1 MFKRKD
7 FFYFKYFE
15 NSNLNKNFILNNK
28 LKITN
33 EIELSKIE
41 EKVTKQ
47 KAIELFTTNKFNDLL
62 KTAGSFENLRQI
74 HYFLFS
80 DIYDWAGQ
88 IRQINISKNNFTF
101 ANCSYL
107 DINLQKIEQIPQ
119 NDFIN
124 IIKKYVEMNIVHPF
138 REGNGRAMRIW
149 LDLIIKKELNKII
162 DWQQISKEDY
172 LLAMERFPIKD
183 IEIRYLILDALI
195 DDTNDKKVYMRNFDV
210 SSFYEGLADFKTEN
224 IKDI

>member
-1 MFKRKD
+1 MNNK
-7 FFYFKYFE
+7 FFSFKYP
-15 NSNLNKNFILNNK
+15 KNQTIQQKFILDNK

-41 EKVTKQ
+41 EKITKQ
-47 KAIELFTTNKFNDLL
+47 KAYELFNSDKFDNLL

-107 DINLQKIEQIPQ
+107 DINLQKIEQMPQ

-124 IIKKYVEMNIVHPF
+124 IIKKYVEMNIAHPF
-138 REGNGRAMRIW
+138 REGNGRAMRLW

-162 DWQQISKEDY
+162 DWQQISKQDY
-172 LLAMERFPIKD
+172 LLAMERSPIKD

>member
-62 KTAGSFENLRQI
+62 KTADSFENLRQI

-80 DIYDWAGQ
+80 DIFMIGLD
-88 IRQINISKNNFTF
+88 KF
-101 ANCSYL
+101 A
-107 DINLQKIEQIPQ
+107 K
-119 NDFIN
+119 
-124 IIKKYVEMNIVHPF
+124 
-138 REGNGRAMRIW
+138 
-149 LDLIIKKELNKII
+149 
-162 DWQQISKEDY
+162 
-172 LLAMERFPIKD
+172 
-183 IEIRYLILDALI
+183 
-195 DDTNDKKVYMRNFDV
+195 
-210 SSFYEGLADFKTEN
+210 
-224 IKDI
+224 

>member
-15 NSNLNKNFILNNK
+15 NSNLNKNFILDNK

-47 KAIELFTTNKFNDLL
+47 KVIELFTTNKFNDLL

-124 IIKKYVEMNIVHPF
+124 IIKKYVEMNIAHPF

-149 LDLIIKKELNKII
+149 LDLIIKK
-162 DWQQISKEDY
+162 
-172 LLAMERFPIKD
+172 RIK
-183 IEIRYLILDALI
+183 
-195 DDTNDKKVYMRNFDV
+195 
-210 SSFYEGLADFKTEN
+210 
-224 IKDI
+224 